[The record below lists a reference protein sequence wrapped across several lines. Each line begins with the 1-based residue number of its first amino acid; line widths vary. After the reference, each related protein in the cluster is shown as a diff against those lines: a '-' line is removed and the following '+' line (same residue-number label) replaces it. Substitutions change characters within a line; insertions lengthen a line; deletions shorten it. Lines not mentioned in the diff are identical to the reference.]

1 MTTVIVIAKETVP
14 GKVKT
19 RLHPPFSLEQAAEL
33 AAASLADTLEVVGA
47 LGATE
52 TILYFDGTLVPV
64 GAAAFRVVPQ
74 VQGSLDE
81 RLAAV
86 FDLCSGPTLL
96 VGMDTPQITERHLAA
111 AVGDWTDDID
121 AWFGPA
127 TDGGFWALGLR
138 APSGD
143 LIRGVPMS
151 CSNTGVLQLGRLV
164 SAGLKVRMLPPL
176 TDVDTIDSA
185 FEVAAVAPQGR
196 FAAALATMDV
206 REPIGAR
213 S

>member
-1 MTTVIVIAKETVP
+1 MTTVIVIAKETIP

-19 RLHPPFSLEQAAEL
+19 RLHPPFSLQEAAAL
-33 AAASLADTLEVVGA
+33 AAASLADTLETVKT
-47 LGATE
+47 LGAAE
-52 TILYFDGTLVPV
+52 TILYFDGSLLPAESS
-64 GAAAFRVVPQ
+64 GFRVIPQ
-74 VQGSLDE
+74 VGGTLDE

-86 FDLCSGPTLL
+86 FDMCSGPTLL
-96 VGMDTPQITERHLAA
+96 VGMDTPQIRRDHLLT
-111 AVGDWTDDID
+111 AVSDWPQDAD

-138 APSGD
+138 EPDGS

-151 CSNTGVLQLGRLV
+151 RDDTGVLQLARLV
-164 SAGLKVRMLPPL
+164 TAGLSVRMLPPL

-185 FEVAAVAPQGR
+185 IEVATIAPESR
-196 FAAALATMDV
+196 FARTLAAMNIL
-206 REPIGAR
+206 EPIGAR

>member
-1 MTTVIVIAKETVP
+1 VTAVVVIAKETIP

-33 AAASLADTLEVVGA
+33 AAAALADTLAMVKT

-52 TILYFDGTLVPV
+52 NILYFDGAVLPAESS
-64 GAAAFRVVPQ
+64 GFRVVPQ
-74 VQGSLDE
+74 TAGSLDE
-81 RLAAV
+81 RLAAI
-86 FDLCSGPTLL
+86 FDLCTGPTLL
-96 VGMDTPQITERHLAA
+96 VGMDTPQIAPHHLTS
-111 AVGDWTDDID
+111 VIDSWTDDID

-138 APSGD
+138 EPRGD

-151 CSNTGVLQLGRLV
+151 RQDTGALQLSRLV
-164 SAGLKVRMLPPL
+164 SAGLSVRMLAPL

-185 FEVAAVAPQGR
+185 RDVAAIAPHSR
-196 FAAALATMDV
+196 FASTLAGMSVLEPVGAL
-206 REPIGAR
+206 